1 MKPTVFDP
9 MTLSPE
15 KRQYLVEWLVG
26 RYLDGMST
34 RDLERFFVDIQL
46 DYIGSYTDEEL
57 IGEIEDYATDEEYEE
72 LFEE

>member
-1 MKPTVFDP
+1 

>member
-1 MKPTVFDP
+1 M
-9 MTLSPE
+9 MTGLTPE
-15 KRQYLVEWLVG
+15 KRSALVQWLVE
-26 RYLDGMST
+26 RYLDEMST

-57 IGEIEDYATDEEYEE
+57 IGEIEDNTTEEEYAQ

>member
-1 MKPTVFDP
+1 MT
-9 MTLSPE
+9 MTLAPE
-15 KRQYLVEWLVG
+15 KRKALVEWLVG

-57 IGEIEDYATDEEYEE
+57 IGYIEDYATDEEYEE
-72 LFEE
+72 LFEK

>member
-1 MKPTVFDP
+1 LT
-9 MTLSPE
+9 PE
-15 KRQYLVEWLVG
+15 KRSALVEWLVE
-26 RYLDGMST
+26 RYLDGMTT

-57 IGEIEDYATDEEYEE
+57 IGEIEDNTTEEEYAQ

>member
-1 MKPTVFDP
+1 M
-9 MTLSPE
+9 MTSLTPE
-15 KRQYLVEWLVG
+15 KRSALVEWLVE

-34 RDLERFFVDIQL
+34 RDLERFFIDIQL

-57 IGEIEDYATDEEYEE
+57 IGEIEDNTTEEEYAQ

>member
-1 MKPTVFDP
+1 MT
-9 MTLSPE
+9 MTLAPE
-15 KRQYLVEWLVG
+15 KRKALVEWLVG

-57 IGEIEDYATDEEYEE
+57 IGEIEDNTTEEEYAE

>member
-1 MKPTVFDP
+1 
-9 MTLSPE
+9 MTGLSPE
-15 KRQYLVEWLVG
+15 KRSYLVEWLVE

-34 RDLERFFVDIQL
+34 RDLERFFADIQL

-57 IGEIEDYATDEEYEE
+57 IGEIEDNVTEEEYAQ

>member
-1 MKPTVFDP
+1 M
-9 MTLSPE
+9 MTSLTPE
-15 KRQYLVEWLVG
+15 KRSALVEWLVE

-57 IGEIEDYATDEEYEE
+57 IGEIEDNTTEEEYVQ

>member
-1 MKPTVFDP
+1 

-72 LFEE
+72 LFEK

>member
-1 MKPTVFDP
+1 M
-9 MTLSPE
+9 MTIMTPE
-15 KRQYLVEWLVG
+15 KRSALVEWLVE

-57 IGEIEDYATDEEYEE
+57 IGEIEDNTTEEEYAQ

>member
-1 MKPTVFDP
+1 M
-9 MTLSPE
+9 MTGLTPE
-15 KRQYLVEWLVG
+15 KRSALVEWLVE
-26 RYLDGMST
+26 RYLDGMTT

-57 IGEIEDYATDEEYEE
+57 IGEIEDNTTEEEYAQ

>member
-1 MKPTVFDP
+1 M
-9 MTLSPE
+9 MTSLTPE
-15 KRQYLVEWLVG
+15 KRSALVEWLVE
-26 RYLDGMST
+26 RYLDGMTT

-57 IGEIEDYATDEEYEE
+57 IGEIEDNTTEEEYAQ